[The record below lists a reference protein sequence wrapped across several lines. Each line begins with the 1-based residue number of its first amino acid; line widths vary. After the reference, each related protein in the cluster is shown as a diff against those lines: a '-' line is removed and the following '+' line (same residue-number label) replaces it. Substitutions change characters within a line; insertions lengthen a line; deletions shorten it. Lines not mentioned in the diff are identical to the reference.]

1 MVRWAHNLVVASS
14 PRVVFTTLFI
24 VLPTNC
30 IVHFFTSRPHLWGR
44 RCPSPGWYHRHA
56 CCRRRGGS
64 KRSPWSSWC
73 WFWCWWFTSWLSS
86 LTDAFLSLP
95 LSLSLS
101 LKICDLLFVA
111 IVLLGSVVLVVSTN
125 QQHNGRSGEMFL
137 HQKTVWKCE
146 LIEHR
151 GELRI

>member
-1 MVRWAHNLVVASS
+1 MLVV
-14 PRVVFTTLFI
+14 VV
-24 VLPTNC
+24 VVVRKG
-30 IVHFFTSRPHLWGR
+30 VHGR
-44 RCPSPGWYHRHA
+44 LGA
-56 CCRRRGGS
+56 GFGVGGS
-64 KRSPWSSWC
+64 LRGYRLLLML
-73 WFWCWWFTSWLSS
+73 FS
-86 LTDAFLSLP
+86 LF